1 MIIKWLYILFTLFY
15 TFCRFKIYNIRLNK
29 RLTTLRNMK
38 GFLTKILSITLA
50 FAVLFATSS
59 FTVDIHFCCNRLV
72 DMAILSKAKTCKIKK
87 QESDTST
94 KECALGEKDCCSNAT
109 YVKNADNN
117 LKKSQFDYSINN
129 IVFLQTFFH
138 TYVNLFEGLEQK
150 VVPFTFYDPPFLEKD
165 ILVLHE
171 TFLL

>member
-1 MIIKWLYILFTLFY
+1 
-15 TFCRFKIYNIRLNK
+15 
-29 RLTTLRNMK
+29 MK

-50 FAVLFATSS
+50 FAVLFATY
-59 FTVDIHFCCNRLV
+59 F
-72 DMAILSKAKTCKIKK
+72 
-87 QESDTST
+87 
-94 KECALGEKDCCSNAT
+94 
-109 YVKNADNN
+109 KNADNN

-129 IVFLQTFFH
+129 IVFLQTFFQ